1 MTRTLPPERHQA
13 AGSPTSRLFPV
24 RLLAAGALALGG
36 AGLSGCLS
44 PSPQKLTPAYGEEQ
58 RYLGGRPPQVGL
70 ALSGGGTRSASF
82 CIGILKGLHQQGVL
96 EQVDAI
102 SSVSGGS
109 YASYWFYSQS
119 YHAYCLREEMGIRE
133 DVGSDT
139 RRPCRPDDLFV
150 SDFEFRPDPNF
161 PDRTNLDS
169 PDRYR
174 FQRALAYSSR
184 ISDYRHEPTIFNT
197 YVANPSVLFFNF
209 CWQIVSMP
217 IHWVTNGVFDWE
229 VESGI
234 FSPAR
239 SAYRHGLERSYGYV
253 PTDPSLRRYLRDP
266 CRLGKADGEADAP
279 PTMAEFL
286 AQARHDGCRIPYF
299 IINTTGGNGYCFNR
313 FGVVDGADTDADVPL
328 RHKIYEFTPW
338 SFGSSRFG
346 YMPVKAELLPSMNSL
361 SDVVSASGA
370 AVDAQ
375 YAGVEVTGEEKGT
388 DPALGMFFRVANLE
402 LGRQMDNPR
411 VPGACNV
418 LHKCLP
424 FPLYSV
430 HDWTYDHLAGQPL
443 SVQLSDGGHSE
454 NLGVYSLV
462 RRGFDKIIVV
472 DAECDQESL
481 FCSAMRLKRQL
492 RELWSDCD
500 FVLEQQHP
508 LNVYNTPVSA
518 CVVKGKIKRA
528 RVECEAKEGETRVEE
543 KVKDI
548 DIVYVKLSLDRSLLR
563 EESGPLFGPGLT
575 PRRYPDSIQSLARKD
590 SAFPHN
596 PTYDIFYN
604 RDQFLAYRDL
614 GCYIIMANSP
624 VFRTLVGLPPA
635 TQDGK

>member
-1 MTRTLPPERHQA
+1 MPRTLSPENASSAQDRLAASGRRLALCSLVLGA
-13 AGSPTSRLFPV
+13 AGLP
-24 RLLAAGALALGG
+24 
-36 AGLSGCLS
+36 GCLS
-44 PSPQKLTPAYGEEQ
+44 PSPQKLTPDYGAEQ
-58 RYLGGRPPQVGL
+58 HYLGDRPPQVGL

-82 CIGILKGLHQQGVL
+82 CIGILKGLQQQGML
-96 EQVDAI
+96 EQIDAI

-119 YHAYCLREEMGIRE
+119 YNAYRYRLEMGIR
-133 DVGSDT
+133 DQVGDDT
-139 RRPCRPDDLFV
+139 RRPCRLDDLFTG
-150 SDFEFRPDPNF
+150 DFEFRPDPDF

-184 ISDYRHEPTIFNT
+184 ISDYRHEPSLFND
-197 YVANPSVLFFNF
+197 YVANPSVLVING
-209 CWQIVSMP
+209 CWQILSIPV
-217 IHWVTNGVFDWE
+217 HWLTNGVFDWE
-229 VESGI
+229 VESGV

-253 PTDPSLRRYLRDP
+253 PTDPSLKRYLREP
-266 CRLGKADGEADAP
+266 CRLGKEDGEGEEAA

-286 AQARHDGCRIPYF
+286 AQARRDGCRLPYF

-313 FGVVDGADTDADVPL
+313 FGVVNGSDPDADVPL

-346 YMPVKAELLPSMNSL
+346 YLPVKAESLGSMNSL

-375 YAGVEVTGEEKGT
+375 YGGVEVTGEEKGT
-388 DPALGMFFRVANLE
+388 DLFLGMFLRAANLE

-418 LHKCLP
+418 FHKCLP
-424 FPLYSV
+424 FPLYSA
-430 HDWTYDHLAGQPL
+430 HDWSYDKLTGQPL

-481 FCSAMRLKRQL
+481 FCSAMRLKRHL
-492 RELWSDCD
+492 RELWGDCELVFD
-500 FVLEQQHP
+500 QPHP
-508 LNVYNTPVSA
+508 INVYNTPVAAS
-518 CVVKGKIKRA
+518 VIRGKIKRA
-528 RVECEAKEGETRVEE
+528 RVECEAKAGAGRVEE
-543 KVKDI
+543 QVKDI
-548 DIVYVKLSLDRSLLR
+548 DIVYIKLSLDRSLLR
-563 EESGPLFGPGLT
+563 EESGPLFAQDRT
-575 PRRYPDSIQSLARKD
+575 PRRYPDSVQALARKD
-590 SAFPHN
+590 SSFPHN
-596 PTYDIFYN
+596 PTYDIFYSRN
-604 RDQFLAYRDL
+604 QFLAYRDL
-614 GCYIIMANSP
+614 GSYIIMANAP
-624 VFRTLVGLPPA
+624 VFQALVTPLPA
-635 TQDGK
+635 EQGKR